1 MLGKVQAGEENQEG
15 LAEMEAVAE
24 VQEAV
29 AEVKEARY
37 CSVSTFGSVVCCGNR
52 NQCTSRIQ
60 HG

>member
-15 LAEMEAVAE
+15 LAEM
-24 VQEAV
+24 EAV